1 MDESDVRA
9 HVLGLPTRTVDGTRE
24 VLVERYTSG
33 EEPFYRPIGG
43 GVEFGE
49 WSEDAVVREFREE
62 TGYAV
67 TAERFLGV
75 SENVYEFAGT
85 PGHEVSL
92 VWAVAFEREEP
103 YERERLRVEEGS
115 DEQRWATWHTGGALR
130 EGPEPCYPV
139 GVFDLL
145 GDRNRITS
153 D

>member
-9 HVLGLPTRTVDGTRE
+9 HVLGLPTRTREGDRE

-33 EEPFYRPIGG
+33 TEPFYRPIGG

-67 TAERFLGV
+67 TPERFLGV

-92 VWAVAFEREEP
+92 VWAVAFEREGP
-103 YERERLRVEEGS
+103 YDRERIRVEEGS
-115 DEQRWATWHTGGALR
+115 GGERWATWHTPEALR
-130 EGPEPCYPV
+130 TGPEPCYPV
-139 GVFDLL
+139 GVFDLF
-145 GDRNRITS
+145 GDQARTTS